1 MNYYL
6 DEPENSTIEIDI
18 TELLFVL
25 RRKLWLIIIC
35 GILMGGLAFSYSK
48 YMITPQYS
56 ASSSFLILTK
66 ETTLASISDLNIG
79 KQLTMDYEVLT
90 LSRTVLQEV
99 VDNLELDFDYK
110 ALKSKISISNPSDT
124 RILVLTVTDMD
135 AERACAIVDELAEV
149 AAEYIGD
156 KMEGIPPK
164 IIESGE
170 VDRVPVSP
178 NITKNTLIGIFI
190 GVFLCA
196 AVIVLIAILDDT
208 IKSEEDVEKY
218 LQSSNLASVPD
229 RKDYIGKRTRQKN
242 KRKKQKKAVAD
253 QRRGQR

>member
-25 RRKLWLIIIC
+25 RRKLWMIIIC
-35 GILMGGLAFSYSK
+35 GILMGGIAFAYSK

-56 ASSSFLILTK
+56 SSSSFLILTK

-79 KQLTMDYEVLT
+79 KQLTKDYEVLT

-124 RILVLTVTDMD
+124 RILVLTVMD
-135 AERACAIVDELAEV
+135 IDAARACAIVDELAKV
-149 AAEYIGD
+149 ASEYIGD

-170 VDRVPVSP
+170 VDNAPVSP
-178 NITKNTLIGIFI
+178 NIMKNTVLGAFVGI
-190 GVFLCA
+190 FLCA
-196 AVIVLIAILDDT
+196 AVVVLIAILDDT

-218 LQSSNLASVPD
+218 LQISNLASVPE
-229 RKDYIGKRTRQKN
+229 RKDYIGKRSGR
-242 KRKKQKKAVAD
+242 KRKKKNTKKAAATL
-253 QRRGQR
+253 RREER